1 MLTISVVNG
10 VAYGCLLYL
19 LAAGFSMIFG
29 VLKIVNLAHGSFFLF
44 GAHVALSIYDAGGG
58 LTLAV
63 AGGAAVG
70 AALGWICERFLLNQ
84 LQGDYLGQVLVTM
97 GLLFILGD
105 VAQII
110 WGGTPR
116 MLTPPGW
123 LGTSIPLGASTY
135 PVYRL
140 VLIVVGVAVALGL
153 WWLVDMTTFGARAR
167 AAVDDEETALAVGI
181 SVPRLRLAVFTLG
194 GMLAGLSGALGAGFI
209 GARPGID
216 IEVFLLAL
224 VIVVIGG
231 VGSLGGAFLAAILVG
246 ITDSV
251 SKMLW
256 PEASYFVLF
265 APMAAFLILRPTG
278 LFGRPITVRPP
289 ARSDRG
295 KLLRMPA
302 VARIGE
308 GVVRLCRR
316 LPQPGWIAF
325 GLAAIVALPLV
336 AAPYD
341 VSIATLCFIWAIF
354 AVGLNAVLG
363 YAGMPSLGHA
373 AFFGTGAYAV
383 ALISRHL
390 QVDGWVMLVLAVVV
404 SAAMAML
411 IGLMVL
417 RTKQVQLLLATVAA
431 GQVLWGMA
439 IKWRSLTGGDD
450 GMANRQKIFV
460 PGFDSLSATN
470 RVYVVVATV
479 FVIVCIIAVL
489 LDRSRFRRL
498 LNGIRDNEERMST
511 LGYETWL
518 YRFGAFVISGTISG
532 TGGALFA
539 YYASFVSPDLL
550 SITTSGQV
558 LLMVIVGGAGTL
570 SGPIIG
576 AFAIILLKEF
586 LSAWTDRWQA
596 VEGLLFIVV
605 ALLSR
610 QGLMGAVRSWR

>member
-1 MLTISVVNG
+1 MAKKVV
-10 VAYGCLLYL
+10 
-19 LAAGFSMIFG
+19 
-29 VLKIVNLAHGSFFLF
+29 
-44 GAHVALSIYDAGGG
+44 
-58 LTLAV
+58 
-63 AGGAAVG
+63 
-70 AALGWICERFLLNQ
+70 
-84 LQGDYLGQVLVTM
+84 
-97 GLLFILGD
+97 
-105 VAQII
+105 
-110 WGGTPR
+110 
-116 MLTPPGW
+116 
-123 LGTSIPLGASTY
+123 
-135 PVYRL
+135 
-140 VLIVVGVAVALGL
+140 
-153 WWLVDMTTFGARAR
+153 R
-167 AAVDDEETALAVGI
+167 AADLPDDAASKAFDEQVANWKPTPEAKKQATT
-181 SVPRLRLAVFTLG
+181 LRIIAMVAWVVAIGLEAFAIFWLLKQDPFTTT
-194 GMLAGLSGALGAGFI
+194 
-209 GARPGID
+209 
-216 IEVFLLAL
+216 LLIWL
-224 VIVVIGG
+224 CVVIVVIGG

-295 KLLRMPA
+295 KLLRSPA
-302 VARIGE
+302 VARIGK
-308 GVVRLCRR
+308 GVVRLCRS
-316 LPQPGWIAF
+316 LPQPGWVAL
-325 GLAAIVALPLV
+325 GLAAIVALPMV

-383 ALISRHL
+383 ALINRHL

-431 GQVLWGMA
+431 GQVLWGIA

-460 PGFDSLSATN
+460 PGFEGLSASN

-489 LDRSRFRRL
+489 LDQSRFRRL
-498 LNGIRDNEERMST
+498 LNGIRDNEERM
-511 LGYETWL
+511 
-518 YRFGAFVISGTISG
+518 
-532 TGGALFA
+532 
-539 YYASFVSPDLL
+539 
-550 SITTSGQV
+550 
-558 LLMVIVGGAGTL
+558 
-570 SGPIIG
+570 
-576 AFAIILLKEF
+576 
-586 LSAWTDRWQA
+586 
-596 VEGLLFIVV
+596 
-605 ALLSR
+605 
-610 QGLMGAVRSWR
+610 